1 MSAIDTAF
9 ELLKNYTPN
18 WRDEVRNIA
27 PLDEEEV
34 PFIDQWDTEDD
45 EAKEEMEGFIA
56 SGTKAHVFEHP
67 WSVDHVI
74 KIPVDDPYSVEEFED
89 RIDPDMS
96 EGLRFLEEL
105 GYPLV
110 GEVPM
115 GQDKWSHTIQP
126 KMRQVFGRPRQDDR
140 TAADRALAHL
150 LADRHNGNWAVDSAN
165 KPRMIDNERVGISD
179 DYWPGQGANQA
190 EVFQSEFLDPVGIQH
205 PTSKI
210 LDFFDGRERGRF
222 GGWLRTMEELE
233 SVSDNPN
240 TLTLDGKPYWLEGYE

>member
-9 ELLKNYTPN
+9 ELLKNYKPN
-18 WRDEVRNIA
+18 WRDEVRDIA

-45 EAKEEMEGFIA
+45 EAKEDMEGFIA
-56 SGTKAHVFEHP
+56 SGSKAHVFEHP
-67 WSVDHVI
+67 WSFDHVI
-74 KIPVDDPYSVEEFED
+74 KVPVDDPYYVEEFQD
-89 RIDPDMS
+89 RIDPDLN

-115 GQDKWSHTIQP
+115 GQDNWKHTIQP
-126 KMRQVFGRPRQDDR
+126 KMRQVLGRPRQDDQ

-150 LADRHNGNWAVDSAN
+150 LGDRHNGNWAVDSAN
-165 KPRMIDNERVGISD
+165 KPRMIDNERVGVWD
-179 DYWPGQGANQA
+179 DWWPNEGAERFQA
-190 EVFQSEFLDPVGIQH
+190 EFLDPVGIQH

-210 LDFFDGRERGRF
+210 LDYFNDIEPGQFAN
-222 GGWLRTMEELE
+222 WLRTMEELE
-233 SVSDNPN
+233 PHSDNPD
-240 TLTLDGKPYWLEGYE
+240 TLTLDGKPYWLEGYK